1 MIYRKILDASAT
13 VGEKARDDSV
23 IGHGRSL
30 ERNVSMPMSARISRK
45 VAAVAP
51 ATPARSQRRELPE
64 VAAGWPL
71 LRKDIMPASPE
82 CSEVSVVEWAMRLPS
97 RCSPLTLV
105 GSAAPVTEEVAEE
118 VQEEL
123 ASIRE
128 KYSSMY
134 TMFSY
139 RDLAR
144 ITSNFS
150 PGTYPMHFTV
160 SSESY

>member
-1 MIYRKILDASAT
+1 MIYRKILDAAAT

-51 ATPARSQRRELPE
+51 ATPAARSQRRELPE

-97 RCSPLTLV
+97 RCSPLTPV

-128 KYSSMY
+128 KYSSTY

-150 PGTYPMHFTV
+150 PGT
-160 SSESY
+160 

>member
-1 MIYRKILDASAT
+1 
-13 VGEKARDDSV
+13 
-23 IGHGRSL
+23 
-30 ERNVSMPMSARISRK
+30 MSARISRK
-45 VAAVAP
+45 VAALAP
-51 ATPARSQRRELPE
+51 PTPARCHRRELPE

-82 CSEVSVVEWAMRLPS
+82 GSEVSVVEWAMQLPS
-97 RCSPLTLV
+97 RCSPLMPV
-105 GSAAPVTEEVAEE
+105 SSDPVTEEASEQ

-128 KYSSMY
+128 KYSSTY

-139 RDLAR
+139 SDLAR

-150 PGTYPMHFTV
+150 PGTYTMHFIIILNATRRLALI
-160 SSESY
+160 

>member
-1 MIYRKILDASAT
+1 MIYRKILDAAAT

-51 ATPARSQRRELPE
+51 ATPAARSQRRELPE

-128 KYSSMY
+128 KYSSTY

-150 PGTYPMHFTV
+150 SGT
-160 SSESY
+160 